1 MPNWFRDG
9 GFPMWITLV
18 FGLLAIGA
26 AARYALRPWRRHL
39 PLMISLTLMTLLSGA
54 FGLVTG
60 LIKSLQALPQ
70 VGPDQRWIWLVGLGE
85 SLQNAAFALALAGVA
100 TLAAIAGTWRL
111 SGPELVAARHSPSG
125 ATDVTGTS

>member
-1 MPNWFRDG
+1 MPNWFREG

-18 FGLLAIGA
+18 FGLLAIGS

-39 PLMISLTLMTLLSGA
+39 PPMISLAAMTLFSGV

-60 LIKSLQALPQ
+60 LIKSLHALPQ

-85 SLQNAAFALALAGVA
+85 SLQNVAFAMALVGVA
-100 TLAAIAGTWRL
+100 ALAAILGTWRL
-111 SGPELVAARHSPSG
+111 SGPELVAAPYTPSRE
-125 ATDVTGTS
+125 